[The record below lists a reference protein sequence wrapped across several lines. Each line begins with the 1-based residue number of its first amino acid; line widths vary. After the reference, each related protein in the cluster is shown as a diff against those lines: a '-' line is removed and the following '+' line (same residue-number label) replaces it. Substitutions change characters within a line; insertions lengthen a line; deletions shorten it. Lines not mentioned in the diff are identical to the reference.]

1 MIDRNAIA
9 VASSTRNS
17 PIGYNNLMLWVMKP
31 YYSKILPQFVQI
43 FVSKNRILSC
53 INILITVSVKLIMTQ
68 GKGFGFG
75 LGKIK
80 ELQEAFQKAQQVQEG
95 AKQLQE
101 DLEKMEIEGSSE
113 DGSVTVTMSGNQEP
127 LGVVITPEAYEKGA
141 DALSASITEAMKAA
155 YAQSTETMRAKME
168 ELTSG
173 LNLPGL

>member
-1 MIDRNAIA
+1 
-9 VASSTRNS
+9 
-17 PIGYNNLMLWVMKP
+17 MLWVMKP

-53 INILITVSVKLIMTQ
+53 INILITVSAKLIMTQ

-101 DLEKMEIEGSSE
+101 DLEKMEIQGSSE
-113 DGSVTVTMSGNQEP
+113 DGFVTVTMSGNQEP
-127 LGVVITPEAYEKGA
+127 LGIVITPEAYEKGA
-141 DALSASITEAMKAA
+141 DALSASVTEAMKAA